1 MDIIT
6 RLSDPAQWQAFLE
19 CRQAAGHETA
29 RELADLAGYIEE
41 RAYEPVVE
49 RIRSGTFDTLP
60 ERRELNK
67 AHSGKKRVVYIFP
80 REEKYV
86 LRLIAWLLHDYDGLF
101 ADNLYSFRRDR
112 SARTVVQ
119 QMAALPGSDRLY
131 KYKTDIHNYFNSI
144 RPELLL
150 PMLREALPGERALVD
165 FLTAVLTNPLV
176 MRNGEPVPEPEKGV
190 MAGTPTASFLANLY
204 LTELDRHFRQA
215 HIRYAR
221 YSDDLIVMADS
232 AEELEDCRR
241 TIEAFLSRYGLT
253 VNPEKTTV
261 SLPGESWCYLGFS
274 FRGREVDIAP
284 VSVDKLKGKMR
295 RKARALR
302 RWMLRK
308 GATEGQ
314 AIRAYIRHFNRK
326 LFENPVR
333 NELTWCR
340 WYFPLI
346 TTDRSLRVLDRY
358 MQECIRYI
366 ATGRHT
372 KGNYNLR
379 YETMKQ
385 WGYLSLVNQ
394 YYRGREGDTPHQQM
408 KAGGPEGAT

>member
-1 MDIIT
+1 MDIVT
-6 RLSDPAQWQAFLE
+6 RLSDPAQWQAFLD
-19 CRQAAGHETA
+19 CKRAAGNETE
-29 RELADLAGYIEE
+29 RDLADLAAYIEA
-41 RAYEPVVE
+41 RAYEPVVQ

-60 ERRELNK
+60 VRKELNK

-80 REEKYV
+80 RAEKYV

-112 SARTVVQ
+112 SARTAVQ
-119 QMAALPGSDRLY
+119 QLARLPGSERLY
-131 KYKTDIHNYFNSI
+131 GFKTDIHDYFNSI
-144 RPELLL
+144 RLELLL
-150 PMLREALPGERALVD
+150 PMLAVALPEEQALVG
-165 FLTAVLTNPLV
+165 FLTALLTNPLV
-176 MRNGEPVPEPEKGV
+176 IWNGETISEPEKGV

-204 LTELDRHFRQA
+204 LLEMDRYFQRA
-215 HIRYAR
+215 GIRYAR
-221 YSDDLIVMADS
+221 YSDDLILFADDPQQ
-232 AEELEDCRR
+232 LEDCRQ
-241 TIEAFLSRYGLT
+241 TVEGFLARYGLT
-253 VNPEKTTV
+253 VNPAKTTI
-261 SLPGESWCYLGFS
+261 SLPGEGWCYLGFS

-284 VSVDKLKGKMR
+284 ASVDKLKGKMR

-314 AIRAYIRHFNRK
+314 AIRAYIRHINQK
-326 LFENPVR
+326 LFENPVK

-346 TTDRSLRVLDRY
+346 TTDRSLHVLDRY
-358 MQECIRYI
+358 LQECIRYI

-394 YYRGREGDTPHQQM
+394 YYRGRTVPQD
-408 KAGGPEGAT
+408 ALPETEI